1 MDKQQQN
8 TESND
13 SSDNVAGNDDDF
25 EAYDDSSPDR
35 RHRDLDRDDATND
48 DMFYDGD
55 DMDYDVDDD
64 MVDDM
69 IDDQA

>member
-1 MDKQQQN
+1 MQQQQ

-13 SSDNVAGNDDDF
+13 SSDNDAVNDDFDM
-25 EAYDDSSPDR
+25 YDDSSPDR
-35 RHRDLDRDDATND
+35 RNREGDDATND
-48 DMFYDGD
+48 DMFYNGD

-69 IDDQA
+69 IDD